1 MIELFQEENKEKRER
16 ERDREREREVQ
27 EPDREEIEGERKQ
40 SVLEKKLG
48 KSGRLVPFSG
58 RHFLELTTTFSC
70 QIKESGKLL
79 VLRILRPACSI
90 RNNCPSAQAA
100 TICNKSAPIYN
111 NNDIHSANNFPNN
124 FQRWLI
130 GICIFKIYLV
140 EIWARSYTSLKHFP
154 EKHLHIFFF
163 KRNRDIL
170 ENWKSTAHQ
179 VRTPKPKLGKL
190 YLWISIWATRWIIKL
205 LEHRKR
211 QKILDADSPFVFCFR
226 HVLCFKR
233 WALVLGTT
241 FCEYEL

>member
-1 MIELFQEENKEKRER
+1 MW
-16 ERDREREREVQ
+16 
-27 EPDREEIEGERKQ
+27 PDPQK
-40 SVLEKKLG
+40 
-48 KSGRLVPFSG
+48 
-58 RHFLELTTTFSC
+58 
-70 QIKESGKLL
+70 
-79 VLRILRPACSI
+79 LRIWSHLPKKSLRKHLFLC
-90 RNNCPSAQAA
+90 SAQAA
-100 TICNKSAPIYN
+100 TICNKSAPICN

-140 EIWARSYTSLKHFP
+140 EIWAHSYTSLKHFP

-241 FCEYEL
+241 FYEYEL

>member
-1 MIELFQEENKEKRER
+1 MNFSRKRIRKRER

-48 KSGRLVPFSG
+48 KSGRLVPFSD

-170 ENWKSTAHQ
+170 EHWKSTAHQ

-190 YLWISIWATRWIIKL
+190 YLWIWIWAERWIIKL
-205 LEHRKR
+205 LERRKR
-211 QKILDADSPFVFCFR
+211 QKILQEDSPFVFCFR